1 MNKDLTMRNDNLKSS
16 ESAISGSKIEKSL
29 MKIRNM
35 MIIIEMASRHDE
47 GDVDFSIAVNGIAKN
62 VEEDLNELIQ
72 DIQMSRH

>member
-1 MNKDLTMRNDNLKSS
+1 MRNDNLKSS